1 MFKSNKIALVLI
13 VSMIFGL
20 FAHTV
25 EAAKFK
31 NILKSVNLKGV
42 AEVVGIMA
50 IIKQFGNEINKVIN
64 KAASDNGA
72 AVNMTT
78 KVVPIFSYQTGK
90 GTSGGAAVGA
100 AQVAGDADKVKEV
113 QAVYAID
120 VNFDAGKRLDM
131 QVFVPTRKIDPL
143 KLDRVNG
150 VGITGIVDYKVSKK

>member
-50 IIKQFGNEINKVIN
+50 IIKQFGNEINK
-64 KAASDNGA
+64 AASDNGA

-100 AQVAGDADKVKEV
+100 AQVAGDEDKVKEV

-120 VNFDAGKRLDM
+120 VNFDAGKRLEM
-131 QVFVPTRKIDPL
+131 QVFVPSRKIDPL